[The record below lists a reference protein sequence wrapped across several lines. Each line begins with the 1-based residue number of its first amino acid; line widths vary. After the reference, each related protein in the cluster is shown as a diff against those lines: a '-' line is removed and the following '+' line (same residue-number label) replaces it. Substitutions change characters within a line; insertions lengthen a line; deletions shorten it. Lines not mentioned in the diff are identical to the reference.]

1 MSRFRR
7 SFWLYPLFQIPLI
20 LFAVCLVAVAL
31 CGFLK
36 LGKPDI
42 AVAIALDLSNSIEQR
57 QSLNTPNTFMAQEV
71 AAVQAYLELNSQQLN
86 NPNQIRIFGFANQVI
101 PLTNSFSSDKQKLES
116 ELHQALLNPLLPL
129 QVSEGTNLDKAIE
142 EGTLALSSLTNHCHE
157 LLLVTDR
164 TTDVS
169 LPVINQAASK
179 DVKINSLV
187 GADVPTLKS
196 AATITRGIY
205 VSNVS
210 DIQEIFTKVFFES
223 FNSNHKW
230 VNFWQGCTW
239 ITFVWLL
246 TLPLDKFIF
255 QGLFNLPMNLSGQLV
270 IANVLFWTMLIPL
283 IMWKVL
289 GLPFLSSC

>member
-101 PLTNSFSSDKQKLES
+101 PLTNSFSSDKQK
-116 ELHQALLNPLLPL
+116 
-129 QVSEGTNLDKAIE
+129 
-142 EGTLALSSLTNHCHE
+142 
-157 LLLVTDR
+157 
-164 TTDVS
+164 
-169 LPVINQAASK
+169 
-179 DVKINSLV
+179 
-187 GADVPTLKS
+187 
-196 AATITRGIY
+196 
-205 VSNVS
+205 
-210 DIQEIFTKVFFES
+210 
-223 FNSNHKW
+223 
-230 VNFWQGCTW
+230 
-239 ITFVWLL
+239 
-246 TLPLDKFIF
+246 
-255 QGLFNLPMNLSGQLV
+255 
-270 IANVLFWTMLIPL
+270 
-283 IMWKVL
+283 
-289 GLPFLSSC
+289 